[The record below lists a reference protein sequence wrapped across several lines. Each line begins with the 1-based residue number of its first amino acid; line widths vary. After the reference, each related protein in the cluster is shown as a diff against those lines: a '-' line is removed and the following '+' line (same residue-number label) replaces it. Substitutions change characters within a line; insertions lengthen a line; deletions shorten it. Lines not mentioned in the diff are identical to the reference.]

1 MNSGYVMIDFGG
13 LNILSESKVTVS
25 GIVDQVKAALKTG
38 KPIIAGGLKVGTK
51 ECAPVSVLVCQDGTT
66 ATSYDVFLSIYEI
79 VVDKDNGCTIT
90 DLTAS
95 T

>member
-13 LNILSESKVTVS
+13 LNILSESKVTKT
-25 GIVDQVKAALKTG
+25 GIVDQVKAAIKTG
-38 KPIIAGGLKVGTK
+38 KPIIAGGLLNGTK
-51 ECAPVSVLVCQDGTT
+51 AISPASVLVNQDGTT
-66 ATSYDVFLSIYEI
+66 ATSYDVFFSVYKI

-90 DLTAS
+90 DLTAG